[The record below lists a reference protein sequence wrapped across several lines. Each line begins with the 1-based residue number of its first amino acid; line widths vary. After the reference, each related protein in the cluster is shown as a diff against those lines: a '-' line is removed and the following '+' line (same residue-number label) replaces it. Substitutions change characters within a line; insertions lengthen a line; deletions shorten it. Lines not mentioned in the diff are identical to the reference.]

1 MGLQLSSKTIL
12 VQAITD
18 CPIKLQNGE
27 VSDPST
33 LRQAQDKLIL
43 DKLPRIVEYGTNVQ
57 VCDAT
62 KVDSSNNADY
72 IIFLL

>member
-18 CPIKLQNGE
+18 CPIELQNGE